1 MLRRMNRLPRA
12 VSGGNDEV
20 RGRFRLTMEE
30 LSMIKI
36 FPQFEEDLL
45 IRLFHKGVKAQWT
58 VSDVEWQQPLMMG
71 EDEAR
76 ALAHM
81 LTPVYLGEQSAMIG
95 ASVVLPQMALAGE
108 TTSQIYL
115 SSFLMDEARH
125 FEVLTRLYKRLEE
138 DPLNVRQMPSM
149 LRYHNRLRKGDRI
162 DWVWG
167 ILISDVFAKNFYQI
181 FSRSQPQALFGGLSG
196 RILQD
201 ESRHQAFA
209 EHYLKGAIPQLDPAR
224 LLDLIK
230 MKDELLGIMDNMYEH
245 LLGDAQVLNIDGRLF
260 LDELRAEIEY
270 KAKRIGLSQGGP
282 SGKESAKQLFPGL
295 GEGINSV
302 VHDLSSKFQGLKASR
317 CDTCFVAL
325 LCRTRLVQAARCS

>member
-1 MLRRMNRLPRA
+1 
-12 VSGGNDEV
+12 
-20 RGRFRLTMEE
+20 
-30 LSMIKI
+30 MIKI

-45 IRLFHKGVKAQWT
+45 IKLFHKGVKAQWT
-58 VSDVEWQQPLMMG
+58 VSDVEWQQPLMM
-71 EDEAR
+71 EDGQAR

-95 ASVVLPQMALAGE
+95 ASTVLPQMAMAGE

-181 FSRSQPQALFGGLSG
+181 FSRSQPDALFGSLSG

-209 EHYLKGAIPQLDPAR
+209 EHYLKRAIPALDPDR
-224 LLDLIK
+224 LRSLIK
-230 MKDELLGIMDNMYEH
+230 MKDDLLDTMDNMYDH
-245 LLGDAQVLNIDGRLF
+245 LLDDALRLNIDGRLF
-260 LDELRAEIEY
+260 LDDLRAEIEH
-270 KAKRIGLSQGGP
+270 KAKRIGLTDEGSDSDGEQSIKRVFQGVGD
-282 SGKESAKQLFPGL
+282 GVRAAAQDF
-295 GEGINSV
+295 
-302 VHDLSSKFQGLKASR
+302 SSKFQGLKASR

-325 LCRTRLVQAARCS
+325 LCRTRLVTQARCV

>member
-1 MLRRMNRLPRA
+1 
-12 VSGGNDEV
+12 
-20 RGRFRLTMEE
+20 
-30 LSMIKI
+30 MIKI

-45 IRLFHKGVKAQWT
+45 IRLFHKGVKAQWI
-58 VSDVEWQQPLMMG
+58 VSDVEWQQPLMMDG
-71 EDEAR
+71 DEAR

-95 ASVVLPQMALAGE
+95 ASTVLPQMAMAGE

-181 FSRSQPQALFGGLSG
+181 FFKSQPEALFGSLSG
-196 RILQD
+196 RILRD

-209 EHYLKGAIPQLDPAR
+209 EHYLKRAIPTLEPDR
-224 LLDLIK
+224 LKGLVK
-230 MKDELLGIMDNMYEH
+230 MKDDLMDTMDNMYDH
-245 LLGDAQVLNIDGRLF
+245 LLEDAKRLNIDGRLF
-260 LDELRAEIEY
+260 LDDLRAEIDH
-270 KAKRIGLSQGGP
+270 KAERIGLTDAHSDDDGQQRL
-282 SGKESAKQLFPGL
+282 KRVFR
-295 GEGINSV
+295 GIGDDV
-302 VHDLSSKFQGLKASR
+302 KARAQDISSKFEGLRASR

-325 LCRTRLVQAARCS
+325 LCQTRLIRRARCV

>member
-1 MLRRMNRLPRA
+1 
-12 VSGGNDEV
+12 
-20 RGRFRLTMEE
+20 
-30 LSMIKI
+30 MIKV

-58 VSDVEWQQPLMMG
+58 VSDVEWQQPLLLG
-71 EDEAR
+71 DAQSR

-95 ASVVLPQMALAGE
+95 ASTVLPQMAMAGE

-125 FEVLTRLYKRLEE
+125 FEVLTRLYSRLQE
-138 DPLNVRQMPSM
+138 DPLSVRQMPSM

-167 ILISDVFAKNFYQI
+167 ILISDIFAKNFYQI
-181 FSRSQPQALFGGLSG
+181 FSRSQPEALFGNLSG

-209 EHYLKGAIPQLDPAR
+209 QHYLKQALP
-224 LLDLIK
+224 LLDRDRVKVLVK
-230 MKDELLGIMDNMYEH
+230 MKDELLETMDNMYEH
-245 LLGDAQVLNIDGRLF
+245 LTQDADCLNIDGRLF
-260 LDELRAEIEY
+260 LDELRAEIED
-270 KAKRIGLSQGGP
+270 KAQRIGLTVDYHSDDGDGP
-282 SGKESAKQLFPGL
+282 VKRVFRGV
-295 GEGINSV
+295 GEGIKAAAQ
-302 VHDLSSKFQGLKASR
+302 DLSTKFEGLKASA

-325 LCRTRLVQAARCS
+325 LCQSHLVHHASCHG

>member
-1 MLRRMNRLPRA
+1 ML
-12 VSGGNDEV
+12 
-20 RGRFRLTMEE
+20 
-30 LSMIKI
+30 KI

-58 VSDVEWQQPLMMG
+58 VDDVEWEQPLMMG
-71 EDEAR
+71 DEQAR

-95 ASVVLPQMALAGE
+95 ASVVLPQMAMVGE

-125 FEVLTRLYKRLEE
+125 FEVLTQLYKRLEE
-138 DPLNVRQMPSM
+138 DPLTLRQMPAM

-181 FSRSQPQALFGGLSG
+181 FSRSQPEALFGNLSG
-196 RILQD
+196 RILLD

-209 EHYLKGAIPQLDPAR
+209 QHYLERAVPTLDADR
-224 LLDLIK
+224 VRALVK
-230 MKDELLGIMDNMYEH
+230 MKDDLLDTMDNMYEH
-245 LLGDAQVLNIDGRLF
+245 LVEDAKHLNIDGRVF
-260 LDELRAEIEY
+260 LDDLRAEIEH
-270 KAKRIGLSQGGP
+270 KAKRIGLTDGNHGDGDNTLKKVFQGVGD
-282 SGKESAKQLFPGL
+282 GVKNATQ
-295 GEGINSV
+295 
-302 VHDLSSKFQGLKASR
+302 DLSSKFQGLKASR

-325 LCRTRLVQAARCS
+325 LCRTRLVTTARCS

>member
-1 MLRRMNRLPRA
+1 M
-12 VSGGNDEV
+12 
-20 RGRFRLTMEE
+20 F
-30 LSMIKI
+30 KI
-36 FPQFEEDLL
+36 FPQFEEDRL

-58 VSDVEWQQPLMMG
+58 VDDVEWEQPLLMQ
-71 EDEAR
+71 DDQSR

-95 ASVVLPQMALAGE
+95 ASVVLPQMAAAGE

-125 FEVLTRLYKRLEE
+125 FEVLTQLYRRLEE
-138 DPLNVRQMPSM
+138 DPLNIRQMPAM
-149 LRYHNRLRKGDRI
+149 LRYHNRLRKGDRV

-181 FSRSQPQALFGGLSG
+181 FSRSQPDALFGSLST

-209 EHYLKGAIPQLDPAR
+209 EHYLKQALPSLDQGR
-224 LLDLIK
+224 LQSLRR
-230 MKDELLGIMDNMYEH
+230 MKDDLLGTMDNMYDH
-245 LLGDAQVLNIDGRLF
+245 LLDDAKRLNIDGRLF
-260 LDELRAEIEY
+260 LDDLRAEIEH
-270 KAKRIGLSQGGP
+270 KADRIGLNRDHHDDNNASVKRVFQGI
-282 SGKESAKQLFPGL
+282 
-295 GEGINSV
+295 GEGMNKAAQDMST
-302 VHDLSSKFQGLKASR
+302 KFKALKASR

-325 LCRTRLVQAARCS
+325 LCQTRLIKSARCV

>member
-1 MLRRMNRLPRA
+1 
-12 VSGGNDEV
+12 
-20 RGRFRLTMEE
+20 
-30 LSMIKI
+30 MIKI

-58 VSDVEWQQPLMMG
+58 VTDVEWEQPLLM
-71 EDEAR
+71 EDAQAR

-95 ASVVLPQMALAGE
+95 ASMVLPQMAMAGE

-138 DPLNVRQMPSM
+138 DPLNVRQMPAM

-167 ILISDVFAKNFYQI
+167 ILISDIFAKNFYQI
-181 FSRSQPQALFGGLSG
+181 FSRAQPEALFGNLSG

-209 EHYLKGAIPQLDPAR
+209 EHYLKKAMPSLPKERQTALM
-224 LLDLIK
+224 K
-230 MKDELLGIMDNMYEH
+230 MKDDLMDIMDNMYDH
-245 LLGDAQVLNIDGRLF
+245 LMEDAKRLNIDGRLF
-260 LDELRAEIEY
+260 LDELRAEIEH
-270 KAKRIGLSQGGP
+270 KAHRIGISDDQSHDDDRLRKIFQGI
-282 SGKESAKQLFPGL
+282 
-295 GEGINSV
+295 GEGAKTV
-302 VHDLSSKFQGLKASR
+302 AQDLSSKFQALKVSR

-325 LCRTRLVQAARCS
+325 LCQTRLINRARCS

>member
-1 MLRRMNRLPRA
+1 
-12 VSGGNDEV
+12 
-20 RGRFRLTMEE
+20 
-30 LSMIKI
+30 MIKI

-58 VSDVEWQQPLMMG
+58 VSDVEWQQPLMM
-71 EDEAR
+71 EDQQAR

-95 ASVVLPQMALAGE
+95 ASTVLPQMALAGE

-138 DPLNVRQMPSM
+138 DPLNVRQMPAM

-181 FSRSQPQALFGGLSG
+181 FARSQPDALFGNLSG
-196 RILQD
+196 RILRD

-209 EHYLKGAIPQLDPAR
+209 EHYLKKAVPSMDSER
-224 LLDLIK
+224 LRNLVN
-230 MKDELLGIMDNMYEH
+230 MKDDLLNTMDNMYDH
-245 LLGDAQVLNIDGRLF
+245 LLDDAERLSIDGRVF

-270 KAKRIGLSQGGP
+270 KAKRIGLSGNDTDTPEGPLRQIFQGASEGV
-282 SGKESAKQLFPGL
+282 KSATKDV
-295 GEGINSV
+295 ST
-302 VHDLSSKFQGLKASR
+302 KFRGLKASR

-325 LCRTRLVQAARCS
+325 LCRTRLVRAARCL

>member
-1 MLRRMNRLPRA
+1 
-12 VSGGNDEV
+12 
-20 RGRFRLTMEE
+20 
-30 LSMIKI
+30 MIKI

-58 VSDVEWQQPLMMG
+58 VSDVEWEQPLMMT
-71 EDEAR
+71 DDQSR

-95 ASVVLPQMALAGE
+95 ASVVLPQMAMAGE

-125 FEVLTRLYKRLEE
+125 FEVLTHLYKRLDE
-138 DPLNVRQMPSM
+138 DPLNVRQMPAM

-181 FSRSQPQALFGGLSG
+181 FSRSQPEALFGTLSG

-209 EHYLKGAIPQLDPAR
+209 EHYLKRVVPTLDRDR
-224 LLDLIK
+224 LAALMT
-230 MKDELLGIMDNMYEH
+230 MKDDLLGTMDNMYDH
-245 LLGDAQVLNIDGRLF
+245 LLEDAKHLDIDGRQF
-260 LDELRAEIEY
+260 LDDLRAEIEY
-270 KAKRIGLSQGGP
+270 KSKRIGLTDGGSDDGERSIKKVFQGIGD
-282 SGKESAKQLFPGL
+282 GVKAATQDF
-295 GEGINSV
+295 
-302 VHDLSSKFQGLKASR
+302 SSKFQGLKASR

-325 LCRTRLVQAARCS
+325 LCRTRLVTAARCI

>member
-1 MLRRMNRLPRA
+1 
-12 VSGGNDEV
+12 
-20 RGRFRLTMEE
+20 
-30 LSMIKI
+30 MIKI

-58 VSDVEWQQPLMMG
+58 VADVEWEQPLMMQD
-71 EDEAR
+71 DEAR

-95 ASVVLPQMALAGE
+95 ASVVLPQMAMAGE

-138 DPLNVRQMPSM
+138 DPLNVRQMPAM

-181 FSRSQPQALFGGLSG
+181 FSRSQPEALFGSLSG

-209 EHYLKGAIPQLDPAR
+209 EHYLKRAVPTLEPERLGALV
-224 LLDLIK
+224 K
-230 MKDELLGIMDNMYEH
+230 MKDDLLDTMDNMYDH
-245 LLGDAQVLNIDGRLF
+245 LLDDAKRLNIDGRKF
-260 LDELRAEIEY
+260 LDDLRAEIEH
-270 KAKRIGLSQGGP
+270 KAHRIGLDQPHGDDDGAVKRVFQGI
-282 SGKESAKQLFPGL
+282 
-295 GEGINSV
+295 GEGVKTARQDVSN
-302 VHDLSSKFQGLKASR
+302 KFQALKASR

-325 LCRTRLVQAARCS
+325 LCRTRLVTAARCV

>member
-1 MLRRMNRLPRA
+1 M
-12 VSGGNDEV
+12 
-20 RGRFRLTMEE
+20 F
-30 LSMIKI
+30 KI

-58 VSDVEWQQPLMMG
+58 VEDVEWQQPLMM
-71 EDEAR
+71 EDAQAR

-95 ASVVLPQMALAGE
+95 ASVVLPQMAMAGE

-125 FEVLTRLYKRLEE
+125 FEVLTQLYRRLEE
-138 DPLNVRQMPSM
+138 DPLNVRQMPAM

-181 FSRSQPQALFGGLSG
+181 FSRSQPEALFGSLSG

-209 EHYLKGAIPQLDPAR
+209 EHYLKRAVPSLEPER
-224 LLDLIK
+224 LVALKK
-230 MKDELLGIMDNMYEH
+230 MKDDLLGTMDNMYTH
-245 LLGDAQVLNIDGRLF
+245 LLEDAKRLDIDGRVF
-260 LDELRAEIEY
+260 LDDLRAEIEH
-270 KAKRIGLSQGGP
+270 KANRIGLNDRHGNGSDDMTERITRPGGP
-282 SGKESAKQLFPGL
+282 NVFQGIGDGVKSATK
-295 GEGINSV
+295 
-302 VHDLSSKFQGLKASR
+302 DLSSKFQALKASK

-325 LCRTRLVQAARCS
+325 LCRTRLVTTARCI

>member
-1 MLRRMNRLPRA
+1 ML
-12 VSGGNDEV
+12 
-20 RGRFRLTMEE
+20 
-30 LSMIKI
+30 KI
-36 FPQFEEDLL
+36 FPQFEEDQL

-58 VSDVEWQQPLMMG
+58 VSDVEWEQPLMMG
-71 EDEAR
+71 EEQAR

-95 ASVVLPQMALAGE
+95 ASVVLPQMAMAGE

-125 FEVLTRLYKRLEE
+125 FEVLTQLYKRLEE
-138 DPLNVRQMPSM
+138 NPLNLRQMPAM

-181 FSRSQPQALFGGLSG
+181 FSRSQPEALFGNLSG
-196 RILQD
+196 RILRD

-209 EHYLKGAIPQLDPAR
+209 EYYLKHAVPGLEPDR
-224 LLDLIK
+224 LQALVK
-230 MKDELLGIMDNMYEH
+230 MKDDLLATMDNMYDH
-245 LLGDAQVLNIDGRLF
+245 LLEDAKHLDIDGRKF
-260 LDELRAEIEY
+260 LDDLREEIEH
-270 KAKRIGLSQGGP
+270 KSKRIGLTDPNHGDGENTLKRVFQGV
-282 SGKESAKQLFPGL
+282 
-295 GEGINSV
+295 GEGVKNAGQ
-302 VHDLSSKFQGLKASR
+302 DLSSKFQGLKASR

-325 LCRTRLVQAARCS
+325 LCRTRLVTAARCS

>member
-1 MLRRMNRLPRA
+1 
-12 VSGGNDEV
+12 
-20 RGRFRLTMEE
+20 
-30 LSMIKI
+30 MIKI
-36 FPQFEEDLL
+36 FPQFDEDLL

-58 VSDVEWQQPLMMG
+58 VSDVEWEQPLMMN
-71 EDEAR
+71 DAEAR

-95 ASVVLPQMALAGE
+95 ASTVLPQMAMAGE

-138 DPLNVRQMPSM
+138 DPLNVRQMPAM

-181 FSRSQPQALFGGLSG
+181 FFKSQPDALFGSLSG
-196 RILQD
+196 RILRD

-209 EHYLKGAIPQLDPAR
+209 EHYLKQAIPTLDPDR
-224 LLDLIK
+224 LRSLAK
-230 MKDELLGIMDNMYEH
+230 MKDDLMDTMDNMYDH
-245 LLGDAQVLNIDGRLF
+245 LLEDAKRLDIDGRLF
-260 LDELRAEIEY
+260 LDDLRAEIEY
-270 KAKRIGLSQGGP
+270 KANRIGLTMPHSDDDN
-282 SGKESAKQLFPGL
+282 SPGL
-295 GEGINSV
+295 KRNSRAETHSDGDDSPGLKRV
-302 VHDLSSKFQGLKASR
+302 FQGVGDGFKAAAKDFSTKFEGLKASR

-325 LCRTRLVQAARCS
+325 LCQTRLVRQARCV

>member
-1 MLRRMNRLPRA
+1 
-12 VSGGNDEV
+12 
-20 RGRFRLTMEE
+20 
-30 LSMIKI
+30 MIKI

-58 VSDVEWQQPLMMG
+58 VSDVEWQQPLMM
-71 EDEAR
+71 EDEQAR

-95 ASVVLPQMALAGE
+95 ASVVLPQMAMAGE

-125 FEVLTRLYKRLEE
+125 FEVLTRLYKRLNE
-138 DPLNVRQMPSM
+138 DPLNVRQMPAM

-181 FSRSQPQALFGGLSG
+181 FSRSQPEALFGSLSG

-209 EHYLKGAIPQLDPAR
+209 EHYLKRAVPTLDPDR
-224 LLDLIK
+224 TQSLVN
-230 MKDELLGIMDNMYEH
+230 MKDDLLSIMDNMYDH
-245 LLGDAQVLNIDGRLF
+245 LLGDAKRLNIDGRLF
-260 LDELRAEIEY
+260 LDNLRAEIEK
-270 KAKRIGLSQGGP
+270 KAERIGLGNAGRGTDGQSRKRVFAGTSDGPKPASQD
-282 SGKESAKQLFPGL
+282 FP
-295 GEGINSV
+295 
-302 VHDLSSKFQGLKASR
+302 SKFHGLNRSR
-317 CDTCFVAL
+317 CDSCFVAL
-325 LCRTRLVQAARCS
+325 LCRTRLVTAARCP

>member
-1 MLRRMNRLPRA
+1 M
-12 VSGGNDEV
+12 
-20 RGRFRLTMEE
+20 MEE
-30 LSMIKI
+30 LSVIKI

-58 VSDVEWQQPLMMG
+58 VSDVEWQQPLMM
-71 EDEAR
+71 EDGQAR

-95 ASVVLPQMALAGE
+95 ASTVLPQMAMAGE

-138 DPLNVRQMPSM
+138 DPLNLRQMPAM

-181 FSRSQPQALFGGLSG
+181 FARSQPEALFGSLSG
-196 RILQD
+196 RILRD

-209 EHYLKGAIPQLDPAR
+209 EHYLKRAIPSLEPGR
-224 LLDLIK
+224 LKDLSN
-230 MKDELLGIMDNMYEH
+230 MKDDLLGTMDNMYDH
-245 LLGDAQVLNIDGRLF
+245 LMEDAKRLNIDGRVF
-260 LDELRAEIEY
+260 LDELRAEIEH
-270 KAKRIGLSQGGP
+270 KAQRIGLSDDGPQDGENSLQRVFQGVGDGVK
-282 SGKESAKQLFPGL
+282 SIGQ
-295 GEGINSV
+295 
-302 VHDLSSKFQGLKASR
+302 DLSSKFQGLRASR

-325 LCRTRLVQAARCS
+325 LCRTRLVTQARCL

>member
-1 MLRRMNRLPRA
+1 
-12 VSGGNDEV
+12 
-20 RGRFRLTMEE
+20 
-30 LSMIKI
+30 MIKI

-58 VSDVEWQQPLMMG
+58 VSDVEWEQPLMMQ
-71 EDEAR
+71 DDQAR

-95 ASVVLPQMALAGE
+95 ASVVLPQMAMAGE

-125 FEVLTRLYKRLEE
+125 FEVLTQLYRRLEE
-138 DPLNVRQMPSM
+138 DPLNIRQMPAM

-181 FSRSQPQALFGGLSG
+181 FSRSQPEALFGSLSG

-209 EHYLKGAIPQLDPAR
+209 EHYLKRAVPTLEPER
-224 LLDLIK
+224 LKDLVK
-230 MKDELLGIMDNMYEH
+230 MKDDLLGTMDNMYEH
-245 LLGDAQVLNIDGRLF
+245 LLDDAKRLNIDGRKF
-260 LDELRAEIEY
+260 LDDLRAEIEH
-270 KAKRIGLSQGGP
+270 KADRIGLSDNRHDDGENSMKRVFQGIGD
-282 SGKESAKQLFPGL
+282 GVKTATQ
-295 GEGINSV
+295 
-302 VHDLSSKFQGLKASR
+302 DLSSKFQALKASN

-325 LCRTRLVQAARCS
+325 LCRTRLVTTARCV